1 MLDHMGNQDFQDY
14 RSPLDGQE
22 NEDTKVQREIL
33 ATQANQATQVSRVKE
48 AEGVQLVLQVHL
60 AHRVFLDRKENKD
73 HVELRVT
80 LCLVVLLKERKV
92 TWEREVSRA
101 I

>member
-1 MLDHMGNQDFQDY
+1 M
-14 RSPLDGQE
+14 E
-22 NEDTKVQREIL
+22 TL

-60 AHRVFLDRKENKD
+60 ARLGYQVFLDQKENKD
-73 HVELRVT
+73 HAELRVM
-80 LCLVVLLKERKV
+80 LGLVVFLKERKV

>member
-1 MLDHMGNQDFQDY
+1 M
-14 RSPLDGQE
+14 
-22 NEDTKVQREIL
+22 EIL
-33 ATQANQATQVSRVKE
+33 ATQANQATQVSRAKE

-60 AHRVFLDRKENKD
+60 AQLGYQVFLDQRENKD

-80 LCLVVLLKERKV
+80 LALLKERKV

>member
-1 MLDHMGNQDFQDY
+1 MNTSETTDTIGHRGQ
-14 RSPLDGQE
+14 LDGQE

-60 AHRVFLDRKENKD
+60 AHRVFL
-73 HVELRVT
+73 VELDWVT
-80 LCLVVLLKERKV
+80 LI
-92 TWEREVSRA
+92 TYDMS
-101 I
+101 II